1 MSIAWTTSLERCG
14 VNLCKWIAFILFRGC
29 LDLFLSFRRLHP
41 KLHYTLSKQMTR
53 ISITTRAL
61 ATTTRLFNPFKVAVI
76 GTGPGGFY
84 TAHHLLNKS
93 SPDKQIHLDFFEKL
107 PTPFGL
113 SRYGVAPDHPE
124 VKNCEEFMTDIM
136 TDFKSSSRHRV
147 RFIGNVEIGKD
158 IKLKELEEN
167 YNSIVL
173 AYGCTSADN
182 KLNIPG
188 SDLPGVISAR
198 QFVNWYNGHPDCY
211 NSKNPY
217 KPPPLDKIE
226 DVTIIGNGNVAL
238 DVARILLADPMQ
250 HWHATDI
257 SVEAEALLEKSAVKN
272 VNIIARRGILES
284 AFSNKEIRELFEL
297 KDAKFEPLEE
307 GLLESLATK
316 KLGRVEKR
324 RVSLLEKYNKPTG
337 PKDHPKRKWA
347 LKYLLSPVE
356 FNSENGEIKSTKFVK
371 NVPIDDPLLPGRV
384 KPTNEFVEIKNELVI
399 LSIGYQGTSIEG
411 FEENDIWFENNK
423 LHNRGGR
430 VLSRKSKGENKENLT
445 YKTGW
450 YTSGW
455 IKNGPKGV
463 IAVTMMDSF
472 DTAENI
478 LEDLTN
484 GTYLKVEKDKDI
496 IDSDTFKSLDDVVY
510 WDNWKKLDN
519 YEIKEGEKTGK
530 SRYKVCNKNDMID
543 ICK

>member
-1 MSIAWTTSLERCG
+1 MLVRYRIHGRCFVSRSGHRVASIS
-14 VNLCKWIAFILFRGC
+14 
-29 LDLFLSFRRLHP
+29 FLSTAM
-41 KLHYTLSKQMTR
+41 TLTFFKVR
-53 ISITTRAL
+53 GF
-61 ATTTRLFNPFKVAVI
+61 ATATRLFKPFKVAVI

-93 SPDKQIHLDFFEKL
+93 SPDKRIHLDFFEKL

-136 TDFKSSSRHRV
+136 ADFQSSERHRV

-158 IKLKELEEN
+158 IELKELEKN
-167 YNSIVL
+167 YNAIVL

-182 KLNIPG
+182 KLNVPG
-188 SDLPGVISAR
+188 TDQPGVISAR

-211 NSKNPY
+211 SSKNPY
-217 KPPPLDKIE
+217 TPPPLNKIE

-238 DVARILLADPMQ
+238 DVARILLADPIQ

-257 SVEAEALLEKSAVKN
+257 SVEAEALLEKSTVKN
-272 VNIIARRGILES
+272 VNIVARRGILES

-297 KDAKFEPLEE
+297 KDAKFEPLDE
-307 GLLESLATK
+307 GLLDSVATK

-324 RVSLLEKYNKPTG
+324 RVSLLEKYNKRIG
-337 PKDHPKRKWA
+337 SEDLSKRKWT
-347 LKYLLSPVE
+347 LRYLLSPVE
-356 FNSENGEIKSTKFVK
+356 FLSSDEGIKATKFVK
-371 NVPIDDPLLPGRV
+371 NEPINDPLLPGRV
-384 KPTNEFVEIKNELVI
+384 KATDESVEIKNELVI
-399 LSIGYQGTSIEG
+399 LSIGYQGTSIKG
-411 FEENDIWFENNK
+411 FEEAGVWFEDNK

-430 VLSRKSKGENKENLT
+430 VLSRESKGENKENLT

-472 DTAENI
+472 DTAANI

-484 GTYLKVEKDKDI
+484 GNYIKVDEAKDI
-496 IDSDTFKSLDDVVY
+496 TESDVFKSLQDVVY
-510 WDNWKKLDN
+510 WDNWEKLNNYELRKGKKLD
-519 YEIKEGEKTGK
+519 K
-530 SRYKVCNKNDMID
+530 SRFKVCNKDDMIE

>member
-1 MSIAWTTSLERCG
+1 MPLTYIR
-14 VNLCKWIAFILFRGC
+14 IRG
-29 LDLFLSFRRLHP
+29 
-41 KLHYTLSKQMTR
+41 
-53 ISITTRAL
+53 I
-61 ATTTRLFNPFKVAVI
+61 ATTARLLEPFKVAVI

-124 VKNCEEFMTDIM
+124 VKNCEEFMTNIM
-136 TDFKSSSRHRV
+136 ADFRSSNRHKV
-147 RFIGNVEIGKD
+147 RFIGNVEVGKD
-158 IKLKELEEN
+158 IKLKELEKN
-167 YNSIVL
+167 YNAIVL

-182 KLNIPG
+182 KLHVPG
-188 SDLPGVISAR
+188 ADLPGVISAR

-211 NSKNPY
+211 NSQNPY
-217 KPPPLDKIE
+217 KPPPLDKIK

-238 DVARILLADPMQ
+238 DVARILLADPIQ

-272 VNIIARRGILES
+272 VNIVARRGILES

-297 KDAKFEPLEE
+297 KDSKFTPLEE
-307 GLLESLATK
+307 GLLESLATR

-324 RVSLLEKYNKPTG
+324 RVSLIEKYNKPIG
-337 PKDHPKRKWA
+337 PGDQDKRKWT
-347 LKYLLSPVE
+347 LRYLLSPVE
-356 FNSENGEIKSTKFVK
+356 FESGTDDLLKSAKFVK
-371 NVPIDDPLLPGRV
+371 NQPVDDPLLPGRV
-384 KPTNEFVEIKNELVI
+384 RATDEFVEIKNELII

-411 FEENDIWFENNK
+411 FEDVGIWFEDNK

-430 VLSRKSKGENKENLT
+430 VLSRESKGENNENLA
-445 YKTGW
+445 YKKGW

-472 DTAENI
+472 DTANNV

-484 GTYLKVEKDKDI
+484 GNYLQIDEGKDI
-496 IDSDTFKSLDDVVY
+496 TQSDSFKSLHDVVY
-510 WDNWKKLDN
+510 WDNWENLDR
-519 YEIKEGEKTGK
+519 YELKEGKELDK
-530 SRYKVCNKNDMID
+530 SRFKVCNKQDMIE

>member
-1 MSIAWTTSLERCG
+1 MPLAYIR
-14 VNLCKWIAFILFRGC
+14 VRG
-29 LDLFLSFRRLHP
+29 
-41 KLHYTLSKQMTR
+41 
-53 ISITTRAL
+53 L
-61 ATTTRLFNPFKVAVI
+61 ATTTRLFNQFKIAVI

-93 SPDKQIHLDFFEKL
+93 SEDKQIHLDFFEKL

-124 VKNCEEFMTDIM
+124 VKNCEEFMTNIM
-136 TDFKSSSRHRV
+136 TDFKFSNKHRV

-158 IKLKELEEN
+158 IKLKELEKN
-167 YNSIVL
+167 YNAIIL

-188 SDLPGVISAR
+188 TDLPGVISAR

-211 NSKNPY
+211 NSENPY

-226 DVTIIGNGNVAL
+226 NVTIVGNGNVAL
-238 DVARILLADPMQ
+238 DVARILLADPIQ

-257 SVEAEALLEKSAVKN
+257 SVEAETLLEKSAVKN
-272 VNIIARRGILES
+272 VNIVARRGILES
-284 AFSNKEIRELFEL
+284 AFSNKEVRELFEL
-297 KDAKFEPLEE
+297 NDAKFKPLDE

-324 RVSLLEKYNKPTG
+324 RVSLIEKYNKPIS
-337 PKDHPKRKWA
+337 PKDESKRKWA
-347 LKYLLSPVE
+347 LQYLLSPVE
-356 FNSENGEIKSTKFVK
+356 FIAGDDGLLKSTKFVK
-371 NVPIDDPLLPGRV
+371 NEPIYDPLLPGRV
-384 KPTNEFVEIKNELVI
+384 KATDEFVEIKNELVI

-411 FEENDIWFENNK
+411 FDEEDIWFENNK

-430 VLSRKSKGENKENLT
+430 VLSRKSKGENKDNLT

-472 DTAENI
+472 DTANNI

-484 GTYLKVEKDKDI
+484 GNYIKVDESKDI
-496 IDSDTFKSLDDVVY
+496 TKSDAFKSLQKVVY
-510 WDNWKKLDN
+510 WDDWEKLN
-519 YEIKEGEKTGK
+519 EYELKEGEKMDK
-530 SRYKVCNKNDMID
+530 SRYKVCNKNDMIE